1 MNLSATGR
9 ARLNEYM
16 GRLHEKAGVNQGEQF
31 AVTPAAV
38 QKLFLKAVEDGLPF
52 LGKINGNVMVTEQV
66 GKKLGLF
73 VTGLIAGRTDT
84 SGDGER
90 VARSLHGLDEHGFHL
105 RQTNADVAIKYGIID
120 QWKHVNEG
128 KFAEMYAS
136 ACRMAI
142 ANDRLRIGWYGTSI
156 AVTTDP
162 VANPMG
168 QDVNKGWFQ
177 KIREEAPEQIDDEA
191 ITIGTGG
198 DYANLDAAVRDLKDS
213 IDPIFRNDPRLR
225 VFIGSNLISLAE
237 NKFYAAGGDKPSEKR
252 HLDGGRLLD
261 TYGGLPAETPPFF
274 PENAIMITFYENLSI
289 YRQEDSW
296 RRNIIDNPKKDQVE
310 DFNSF
315 NEDYI
320 VEEYRAV
327 SAATNVTEYVE
338 PEA

>member
-1 MNLSATGR
+1 MNLSAEGR
-9 ARLNEYM
+9 QSLDQYM
-16 GRLHEKAGVNQGEQF
+16 SQLHGAVGVEQGKQF

-52 LGKINGNVMVTEQV
+52 LGKINSNVMVTEQV
-66 GKKLGLF
+66 GQKLGLF

-84 SGDGER
+84 STTGER
-90 VARSLHGLDEHGFHL
+90 AARSLHGLDEYGYHL
-105 RQTNADVAIKYGIID
+105 RQTNADVALKYGIVD
-120 QWKHVNEG
+120 QWKHVEQG

-156 AVTTDP
+156 AATTNP
-162 VANPMG
+162 TTNPMG

-177 KIREEAPEQIDDEA
+177 KIRDEASEQIDDDA
-191 ITIGTGG
+191 ITIGEGG
-198 DYANLDAAVRDLKDS
+198 HYPNLDAAVRAMKDG

-225 VFIGSNLISLAE
+225 VFVGSNLVSLSE
-237 NKFYAAGGDKPSEKR
+237 NKFYAAGGEKPSEKR
-252 HLDGGRLLD
+252 HLDNGRLLD
-261 TYGGLPAETPPFF
+261 TYGGLQAETPPFF
-274 PENAIMITFYENLSI
+274 PENAIMITFYGNLSI
-289 YRQEDSW
+289 YRQEGTW
-296 RRNIIDNPKKDQVE
+296 RRHIIDNPKKDQVE

-327 SAATNVTEYVE
+327 FAATNVTEYV
-338 PEA
+338 A